1 MQKATENLSNAGYF
15 NLFFGKREK
24 NLRFCNFKFKNTA
37 MNKYLLMI
45 SLLIFGAGNVFAE
58 ETFVFKDKSKIYDV
72 KVRVE
77 NCGAEEEKTICSGK
91 AVFYLLKKNRSE
103 VFQTIEMDETYLS
116 VSGKKQIKGDL
127 TELFG
132 DANAGAYF
140 MDYNFDGIG
149 DLAVSNGFGLP
160 YGGVSHD
167 VFLYSKTKGEFVRS
181 KELSELETEKMFVD
195 INKKLRFIETYTKSG
210 CCWHEKA
217 RYRFVNQRLQKF
229 YVFTEDATGGGKWV
243 RLITERRIKGRWRT
257 TTKRVLIDKYYK
269 D

>member
-1 MQKATENLSNAGYF
+1 MLAILTY
-15 NLFFGKREK
+15 FFGNGKK
-24 NLRFCNFKFKNTA
+24 NLRFCNFKFIRIA
-37 MNKYLLMI
+37 MNKYFFMI
-45 SLLIFGAGNVFAE
+45 SLLIFGAGNVFAG

-116 VSGKKQIKGDL
+116 VSGKKQTKGDL
-127 TELFG
+127 TELYG
-132 DANAGAYF
+132 DANSGVYF
-140 MDYNFDGIG
+140 MDYNFDGVK
-149 DLAVSNGFGLP
+149 DLAVSNGFNLP
-160 YGGVSHD
+160 YGGVSND
-167 VFLYSKTKGEFVRS
+167 VFLYSKAKGKFVRS

-195 INKKLRFIETYTKSG
+195 VNKKLKFIETYTKSG

-217 RYRFVNQRLQKF
+217 RYRFVKNRLQKF

-243 RLITERRIKGRWRT
+243 KLITERLVKGRWPT
-257 TTKRVLIDKYYK
+257 NTKPVLNDQYYK